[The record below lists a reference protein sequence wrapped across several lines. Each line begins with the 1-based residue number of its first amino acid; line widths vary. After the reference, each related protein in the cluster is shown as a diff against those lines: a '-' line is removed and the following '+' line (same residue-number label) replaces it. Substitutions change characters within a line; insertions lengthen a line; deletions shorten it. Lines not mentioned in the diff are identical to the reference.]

1 MEICHM
7 MAKLFCASAL
17 LAAAGAAN
25 GAVFGVNT
33 VDAGGIPGGALGSP
47 ITWTHATNG
56 AAYNNAS
63 NAGDGPVSPT
73 LIFNIPAAEFD
84 SYIAIDPVGP
94 STGNS
99 TSSSTDGYQALG
111 PGNVI
116 VPTGQTTVLS
126 SGSLGGVWFN
136 AAAGGGF
143 VNSGAGDRLFITQL
157 SLRPGSSGLD
167 TAGLLVNI
175 KDAGTANP
183 NGSLG
188 SLKFGLANATNNGGL
203 WGQSYYLDTVV
214 RTISNVNTNFN
225 GGTSYAVFI
234 VAVPAPGAA
243 GIAGLAGLVAIR
255 RRRA

>member
-33 VDAGGIPGGALGSP
+33 IDAGGVTGGSLGSP
-47 ITWTHATNG
+47 ITWTHATNSNS
-56 AAYNNAS
+56 YNNG
-63 NAGDGPVSPT
+63 AGSDLPPSPA
-73 LIFNIPAAEFD
+73 LIDLSAAVGFD
-84 SYIAIDPVGP
+84 SYIAIDPNGP
-94 STGNS
+94 STGN
-99 TSSSTDGYQALG
+99 TTTNPPDGYQCLG

-116 VPTGQTTVLS
+116 TPTGQSSVFA
-126 SGSLGGVWFN
+126 SGSLSGVWFN

-143 VNSGAGDRLFITQL
+143 VNSGAGDRIMIAQI
-157 SLRPGSSGLD
+157 SLRPGSSGLS
-167 TAGLLVNI
+167 TAGVLANI
-175 KDAGTANP
+175 KDAGTVNP

-188 SLKFGLANATNNGGL
+188 SLRFGLANATNNGGL
-203 WGQSYYLDTVV
+203 WGQSYYLDTVT
-214 RTISNVNTNFN
+214 RTISGVSAAFN
-225 GGTSYAVFI
+225 GGTSYAVYI

-243 GIAGLAGLVAIR
+243 GLAGLAGLVAIR